1 MAKKKP
7 NPVEPK
13 TAKTSPKTS
22 QARLELPAPEMER
35 VRRAA
40 RSVGLGLSAFIRLA
54 VLEKTADT
62 EKRMGPMMQ

>member
-7 NPVEPK
+7 QP
-13 TAKTSPKTS
+13 AKPTS
-22 QARLELPAPEMER
+22 QARLELPVPEMDR

-62 EKRMGPMMQ
+62 EKRMGTTK